1 MANIGIGVVAAEE
14 TGDSPASDDSAGDSS
29 DDIAADV
36 TDDSSIND
44 ASTGDTTSDDSVDEP
59 TDDSSATDTTGE
71 ENSDDI
77 TNIDYEE
84 TNIED
89 TNIDYE
95 ETNIEEETN
104 IDYEETNIEEET
116 NIDYEET
123 NIEEDT
129 TVIVDEADDVITSD
143 GPVIYEETTTDITD
157 IGTTDTTI
165 VGDSNDVDT
174 ITNDGPGTVIYTEEK
189 NTEITDIDNTEIT
202 DIDSTYSDDDTTI
215 VENSTIYD
223 NDSSDYTS
231 IYNSTTVIQTIE
243 STEIDIDNSKTVS
256 IDVENDN
263 SVVNNVYFVPTKDAG
278 KAKVV
283 VEDLK
288 PEYIKKPPTG
298 VVYKSFN
305 IFIDNDNKQV
315 IDIDNAAVD
324 FKVEKS
330 WLIANGLDSS
340 AIVLKI
346 YEGGKWVE
354 VPIMITSE
362 DSKYIYFKAEV
373 DEYSTFAITSKAI
386 TVDKVLKQTVDTPQ
400 EEEIDE
406 PTKNVVI
413 KLLEV
418 IIEIL
423 EGN

>member
-1 MANIGIGVVAAEE
+1 MCESRRILAIIFAAFILIANIGIGVVAAEE
-14 TGDSPASDDSAGDSS
+14 TGARPASDDSAGDSL
-29 DDIAADV
+29 
-36 TDDSSIND
+36 DDSSSND
-44 ASTGDTTSDDSVDEP
+44 ASTGATTSDDTVDES
-59 TDDSSATDTTGE
+59 TDDSSASDTTDE
-71 ENSDDI
+71 ENSDD
-77 TNIDYEE
+77 
-84 TNIED
+84 
-89 TNIDYE
+89 
-95 ETNIEEETN
+95 ETN

-116 NIDYEET
+116 NIVYEET
-123 NIEEDT
+123 TIEEDT
-129 TVIVDEADDVITSD
+129 TVIVDDADDVITSD

-157 IGTTDTTI
+157 IETTDTTI
-165 VGDSNDVDT
+165 VGDGNDVDT
-174 ITNDGPGTVIYTEEK
+174 ITSGGPGTVIHTEEE

-202 DIDSTYSDDDTTI
+202 DIDNTYSDDDTTI

-231 IYNSTTVIQTIE
+231 SYNSTTVIQTIE
-243 STEIDIDNSKTVS
+243 TTEIDMDNSKTVS

-263 SVVNNVYFVPTKDAG
+263 SVVNNIYFVPTKDAG

-288 PEYIKKPPTG
+288 PESIKKPLTG

-340 AIVLKI
+340 AIVLNM

-354 VPIMITSE
+354 VPITITSE
-362 DSKYIYFKAEV
+362 DSRYIYFKAEV
-373 DEYSTFAITSKAI
+373 DEYSTFAITSKEI
-386 TVDKVLKQTVDTPQ
+386 TVDKVLKQTVDTPQEEEIDDTPQ